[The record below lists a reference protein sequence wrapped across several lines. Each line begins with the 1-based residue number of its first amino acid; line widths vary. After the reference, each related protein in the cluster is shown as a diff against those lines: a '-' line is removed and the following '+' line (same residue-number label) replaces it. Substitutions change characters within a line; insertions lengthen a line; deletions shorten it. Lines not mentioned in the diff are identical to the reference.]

1 MHVKRPDLNPTNF
14 HGLLTQ
20 APEMLALFRLLQ
32 RAARSDVTVLIR
44 GESGT
49 GKELAARAL
58 HRAGPRS
65 KNAFQAVNCATFTSE
80 MLASQLFGHVKGAYT
95 GAVRN
100 REGLFALAD
109 RGTLFLDEVAE
120 IPLELQGR
128 LLRVLQ
134 DQSYVPLGGTQER
147 HVDVRIVSATNA
159 SLREL
164 VEKRLF
170 REDLMYRLRVVVL
183 RMPPLRERQGDLEL
197 LTWAIIDRLNEHDE
211 RQIRA
216 ISRPAWEAMSAHEWP
231 GNVRELENVLQA
243 AYVLGEG
250 PVLQLDELSP
260 ELRGEGHERYS
271 GQPVAQQITLEDR
284 KRQLLLDAWEA
295 HGGRRGEMAKALGM
309 SRSTLYRKLKAHHL
323 T

>member
-1 MHVKRPDLNPTNF
+1 MNVKRPDLNPSNF

-20 APEMLALFRLLQ
+20 APEMLALFRQLQ

-58 HRAGPRS
+58 HQAGPRA
-65 KNAFQAVNCATFTSE
+65 KNPFQAVNCATFTSE
-80 MLASQLFGHVKGAYT
+80 MLTSELFGHVKGAFT

-100 REGLFALAD
+100 REGLFSLAD

-120 IPLELQGR
+120 IPLEIQGR

-134 DQSYVPLGGTQER
+134 DQTYVPLGGSIEQ

-164 VEKRLF
+164 VEKRQF

-197 LTWAIIDRLNEHDE
+197 LTWLLLDRLNEHDE
-211 RQIRA
+211 RQIRE
-216 ISRPAWEAMSAHEWP
+216 ISRPAWEAIVAHSWP

-271 GQPVAQQITLEDR
+271 GHPSAHQVTLEDR
-284 KRQLLLDAWEA
+284 ERQLLLDAWEA
-295 HGGRRGEMAKALGM
+295 HGGRRGEMADALGM